1 MSQTYNVTFCWDR
14 KPESVSDVIVFLNQQ
29 AHWLSFNEKLW
40 NWLAVFLYYYS
51 NSDIDNPYK
60 DEFQI
65 LTSIKKSIVQIFLSP
80 KLLTPKRLK
89 QDLNCGVNVVVLR
102 TLNF

>member
-1 MSQTYNVTFCWDR
+1 MKNYKTDMLCFYIITVIQTYTV
-14 KPESVSDVIVFLNQQ
+14 
-29 AHWLSFNEKLW
+29 
-40 NWLAVFLYYYS
+40 
-51 NSDIDNPYK
+51 DNPYK

-89 QDLNCGVNVVVLR
+89 QDLNVGYKCGVNVVVLR
-102 TLNF
+102 TLNFSKS

>member
-1 MSQTYNVTFCWDR
+1 M
-14 KPESVSDVIVFLNQQ
+14 
-29 AHWLSFNEKLW
+29 
-40 NWLAVFLYYYS
+40 FLYYYS

-80 KLLTPKRLK
+80 KRLK
-89 QDLNCGVNVVVLR
+89 QDLKVGYTCGVNVVVLR
-102 TLNF
+102 TLNFSKS